1 MLERLKYEVSIPKEA
16 LGATQQV
23 LLPACVLQGKDPF
36 LKLKHGRT
44 GELAF

>member
-23 LLPACVLQGKDPF
+23 LLPAFVLPGKAPF
-36 LKLKHGRT
+36 
-44 GELAF
+44 